1 MELVLKEYQW
11 YLNQQPKKLAKEIR
25 KTFSGAIKSL
35 VFSLEDKD
43 KYIAGHSR
51 RVTDI
56 AMTIG
61 KKIGL
66 RSDEL
71 EDLQWAALLHDVGK
85 IAVNQAIL
93 KKPGK
98 LSSEEYRHI
107 MIHTQ
112 VGPRIVKKV
121 ANDSIVKSIR
131 HHHDRYDGKGPY
143 QNTRGES
150 IPIGARILA
159 VADALDAMT
168 SERPYRKALTL
179 EQAISEIKKCAGSQF
194 DPVIVDVLIKIPNR

>member
-1 MELVLKEYQW
+1 MEVALKEYQW

-25 KTFSGAIKSL
+25 RTFSGAIKSL

-43 KYIAGHSR
+43 KYTAGHSK

-56 AMTIG
+56 AMAIG

-85 IAVNQAIL
+85 IAINQAIL

-98 LSSEEYRHI
+98 LSSEEYEHI

-112 VGPRIVKKV
+112 IGPRIAKRI
-121 ANDSIVKSIR
+121 ANDSIMQTIR
-131 HHHDRYDGKGPY
+131 HHHDRYDGAGLHQNAKG
-143 QNTRGES
+143 EAIS
-150 IPIGARILA
+150 IGARILA
-159 VADALDAMT
+159 VADALDAIT
-168 SERPYRKALTL
+168 SERPYRKALTI
-179 EQAISEIKKCAGSQF
+179 EQAMSEIKKGKGSQF
-194 DPVIVDVLIKIPNR
+194 DPVIVDALATILNK